1 MVANS
6 EGEGFGTE
14 FIVEIPLKKR
24 AVLKRSLAHLEMN
37 KPPLFQSASRLFV
50 DELQPVK
57 EEKELSD
64 RSKDI
69 ESQQQTSSISVAVTN
84 SLNQLPTD
92 VENKAAELSWWSKLA
107 SYLTPDNRRVYVG
120 DASTDDIEK
129 NLFSRRLSIS
139 GSLSSKRMSVKQRT
153 GQFLN
158 FPVRLLS
165 RSFQAKVPDQDKESL
180 SPEKGFNK
188 LRRSSSTLFNSS
200 SIEDSEID
208 DTRTVTTFIG
218 NSHKGIAFP
227 ECNAFTDGSIDYQ
240 ELEEN
245 KKSELNPWDS
255 GLTILLVDDSDSNR
269 KMCRRILS
277 LPATPKSTISSASD
291 KGSAPHRILEAK
303 DGLDCLR
310 VYDET
315 ISSPPLPLAAGQKS
329 IDLVL
334 MDDNMPGM
342 LGYEAAKALRNRGY
356 KGVII
361 GVTGD
366 LYQETID
373 RFVNN
378 GANEVMGKPL
388 NISRLKERYS
398 ELVSK

>member
-1 MVANS
+1 MHGGTVVANS

-14 FIVEIPLKKR
+14 FIVEIPMRRRSKHKKSLNTENENSDR
-24 AVLKRSLAHLEMN
+24 RTLLSERSKN
-37 KPPLFQSASRLFV
+37 
-50 DELQPVK
+50 ELLPVK
-57 EEKELSD
+57 EEPSD
-64 RSKDI
+64 RNKDVD
-69 ESQQQTSSISVAVTN
+69 SQPSLSVQ
-84 SLNQLPTD
+84 S
-92 VENKAAELSWWSKLA
+92 
-107 SYLTPDNRRVYVG
+107 SYL
-120 DASTDDIEK
+120 
-129 NLFSRRLSIS
+129 
-139 GSLSSKRMSVKQRT
+139 SS
-153 GQFLN
+153 
-158 FPVRLLS
+158 P
-165 RSFQAKVPDQDKESL
+165 SFQAARQTKPAHPKTSNFFGWWDRMFSNSKAQIHVVSTEQLEGMGKQANNPPPLAASTSSKYGSMSGKPVARNFLNYPVQLLSGSFMVTSPRIENVSSEADITSL
-180 SPEKGFNK
+180 QSDSTTLF
-188 LRRSSSTLFNSS
+188 RSSTEEAEDNSAIKLLTAHCREKI
-200 SIEDSEID
+200 IESD
-208 DTRTVTTFIG
+208 V
-218 NSHKGIAFP
+218 
-227 ECNAFTDGSIDYQ
+227 DGLEDIVDEEDYRIS
-240 ELEEN
+240 N
-245 KKSELNPWDS
+245 DNRAWDC
-255 GLTILLVDDSDSNR
+255 GLSILLVDDSDSNR